1 MESVELSVISAR
13 TFHRHLDKQ
22 RFCCTDADVKKG
34 KCTTPERIIPLDSA
48 PASPSGAININININ
63 QPANATSTA
72 GAAAGA
78 AAASGET

>member
-1 MESVELSVISAR
+1 MESVELSVIGAH

-48 PASPSGAININININ
+48 PASPSGAININSN

-78 AAASGET
+78 AAASVET